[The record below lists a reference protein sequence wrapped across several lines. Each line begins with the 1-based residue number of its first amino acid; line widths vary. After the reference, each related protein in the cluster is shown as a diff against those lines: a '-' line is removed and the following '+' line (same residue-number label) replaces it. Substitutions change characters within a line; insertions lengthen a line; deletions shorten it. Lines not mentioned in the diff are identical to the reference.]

1 MKLVIFDLDGTLI
14 DSVQHFVETVT
25 ESFTAIGQPVPD
37 ETTIRSVSGI
47 TAWDAMALLAPGAPP
62 DRVTEI
68 LDSYRTHYRARAG
81 VVREPLFA
89 GALDLLDRLQADP
102 GTILA
107 VATGKGY
114 QGAITLLE
122 RHGIIDRFD
131 SIQTPDHNRGKPDP
145 QMIETAMARVGA
157 DRRQTVMIGDTIHD
171 MRMARAA
178 GVGGIGVSWGYHETP
193 DLQREGASVI
203 VDRFD
208 DLDPTIARLLEG
220 QDA

>member
-1 MKLVIFDLDGTLI
+1 MRLVIFDLDGTLI

-25 ESFTAIGQPVPD
+25 DSFTAIGQPVPD

-47 TAWDAMALLAPGAPP
+47 TAWDAMALLAPGSTP
-62 DRVTEI
+62 DRVTAI
-68 LDSYRTHYRARAG
+68 LDSYRKHYRARAG
-81 VVREPLFA
+81 VQREPLFA
-89 GALDLLDRLQADP
+89 GALDLLDRLQADN

-114 QGAITLLE
+114 QSAITLLE
-122 RHGIIDRFD
+122 RHGIIGRFE

-178 GVGGIGVSWGYHETP
+178 GVGGIGVSWGYHPTA
-193 DLQREGASVI
+193 DLQREGASVL

-208 DLDPTIARLLEG
+208 DLDPTIARLLE
-220 QDA
+220 

>member
-1 MKLVIFDLDGTLI
+1 MRLVIFDLDGTLI

-25 ESFTAIGQPVPD
+25 DSFTAIGQPVPD

-47 TAWDAMALLAPGAPP
+47 TAWDAMALLAPGATP

-81 VVREPLFA
+81 VQREPLFA
-89 GALDLLDRLQADP
+89 GALDLLDRLQADN

-114 QGAITLLE
+114 QSAITLLE
-122 RHGIIDRFD
+122 RHGIIGRFD

-178 GVGGIGVSWGYHETP
+178 GVGGIGVSWGYHPTA
-193 DLQREGASVI
+193 DLQREGASI
-203 VDRFD
+203 LVDRFD
-208 DLDPTIARLLEG
+208 DLDPTIARLLE
-220 QDA
+220 